1 MSVSERSARN
11 ISVTSQLFLK
21 SCIILMHSEDLN
33 KFVLQK
39 VEKQL
44 LKNLCRQD
52 DHNDREEGKK
62 TVINQITAGRRNVFY
77 LFLVESI
84 IEMHYYGEEE
94 IEYFGT
100 MCRW

>member
-1 MSVSERSARN
+1 MSVIERFARN

-52 DHNDREEGKK
+52 DYNDREEGKK
-62 TVINQITAGRRNVFY
+62 TVQTSTK
-77 LFLVESI
+77 LLL
-84 IEMHYYGEEE
+84 GEEMSF
-94 IEYFGT
+94 ICF
-100 MCRW
+100 